1 MEENRIS
8 INHLSEYHN
17 APNGRKRTIEK
28 FTKQKYEG
36 NHPFW
41 YTLSKN
47 RIKKALQ
54 NKLDTS
60 FISQSIEEVLK
71 KKAPKEWHRKNN
83 LGNIEILQ
91 RFLKMRFY
99 LNLRKMGYKVI
110 STDKK
115 SIELNGLFVDI
126 KPDIIFYIEENGKK
140 YLGAVVLRYN
150 KSKAFKPINGQIVAE
165 GIRLFLEQEIAQNGD
180 QILPDL
186 CLSVDIFSE
195 SVVSAAK
202 TTNAHRKIVY
212 DLCKDIK
219 DKLAS

>member
-1 MEENRIS
+1 MDKNSIS
-8 INHLSEYHN
+8 INHLGEYYT

-28 FTKQKYEG
+28 IAKQKYQG

-47 RIKKALQ
+47 RIKKALKL
-54 NKLDTS
+54 NLDTS
-60 FISQSIEEVLK
+60 FISKSIEEVLK

-99 LNLRKMGYKVI
+99 KNLKEMGYTVV

-115 SIELNGLFVDI
+115 SIEINGLSVDI
-126 KPDIIFYIEENGKK
+126 KPDIVFFTEENGRK
-140 YLGAVVLRYN
+140 YFGAIVLRYN
-150 KSKAFKPINGQIVAE
+150 KSRAFKQINGQLVAE
-165 GIRLFLEQEIAQNGD
+165 GIKLFLEKEIVED
-180 QILPDL
+180 DDLILPDF

-195 SVVSAAK
+195 TVVSAAK
-202 TTNAHRKIVY
+202 TTSAHRKIVY
-212 DLCKDIK
+212 DLCKDIR